1 MCLFTGYASVPDIDL
16 LGRLVSSGN
25 LGELTHVS
33 NTPSPGFLPVDPV
46 KTGSLPFLD
55 LFNFMFLMA
64 VTEGTIC
71 AEFCWHLHYSGL
83 SLSIEYLHH

>member
-1 MCLFTGYASVPDIDL
+1 MCLFTGDTSVPDIDL
-16 LGRLVSSGN
+16 LGRFVSSGN

-33 NTPSPGFLPVDPV
+33 NTPSPGLLSVDPV
-46 KTGSLPFLD
+46 KTGGLAFLD
-55 LFNFMFLMA
+55 LLYFMLLMA
-64 VTEGTIC
+64 VTEWTIC